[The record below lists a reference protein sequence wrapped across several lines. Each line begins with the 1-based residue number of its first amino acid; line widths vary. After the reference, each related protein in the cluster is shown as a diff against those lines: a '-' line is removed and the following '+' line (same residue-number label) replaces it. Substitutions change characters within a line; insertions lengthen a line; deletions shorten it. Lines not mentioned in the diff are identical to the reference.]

1 MKISPSVRA
10 AMVPDDNPMH
20 PDYTSIY
27 LVGPKGKQSLTIDS
41 GEEIDRYRWFLKGY
55 LAAIENEEI
64 GIAAIT
70 HHHSDHSG
78 NLKWAKQHLNAE
90 IAIPDGGR
98 KLLKGRITRDVK
110 TLHDNEQFDLG
121 SGVKVQILKT
131 PGHSVDSLCYYIE
144 NEGVLFTGDTLL
156 GSSTTTVWN
165 LGHYRRS
172 LQRLLELPKLDVIC
186 PGHGK
191 IIYNPRERIQQYIDH
206 RNLREQQIMN
216 VLSSKKQL
224 TSWEIMLELYPDID
238 TRLRRAADGNVRSH
252 LVQLK
257 DEQRIIVHEGKPRRA
272 TNKNK
277 IQRDIEHLREEDL
290 IIKKAR
296 RLETTRRRKELR
308 AQENPEGAQW
318 IEAPRYEIS

>member
-1 MKISPSVRA
+1 MQISPSVRA

-27 LVGPKGKQSLTIDS
+27 LVGPKGNQSLTIDS

-98 KLLKGRITRDVK
+98 KLLKGRIPRDVK
-110 TLHDNEQFDLG
+110 ILYDNEQMDLG

-131 PGHSVDSLCYYIE
+131 PGHSIDSLCYYLE
-144 NEGVLFTGDTLL
+144 DEGVLFTGDTLL

-165 LGHYRRS
+165 LEHYRKS
-172 LQRLLELPKLDVIC
+172 LQRLLELPNLKVIC

-206 RNLREQQIMN
+206 RNLREKQILN
-216 VLSSKKQL
+216 VLSSNKQL
-224 TSWEIMLELYPDID
+224 TSWEIMLALYPDID
-238 TRLRRAADGNVRSH
+238 TRLHRAADGNVRSH
-252 LVQLK
+252 LTQLK
-257 DEQRIIVHEGKPRRA
+257 DEQRITIHEGKLRRA

-277 IQRDIEHLREEDL
+277 IQRDIEHLRKEDL
-290 IIKKAR
+290 IIKKAK

-308 AQENPEGAQW
+308 IQENPQGEQW
-318 IEAPRYEIS
+318 IEPPRYEIS